1 MIILLQMLLSLARS
15 IFEEQN
21 NLDCLVSKIMTQ
33 ARDLIKCERCVVFL
47 LDLECE
53 EAVSILCYYFIIYF
67 WQRYISIY
75 TFFFGCVCTCIY
87 IQFLYF
93 PFRAIWNTL
102 EPSQGIIRSK
112 KEHPRKT

>member
-1 MIILLQMLLSLARS
+1 MLLSLARS

-53 EAVSILCYYFIIYF
+53 EAVRVHQIIIYF
-67 WQRYISIY
+67 WQHYLSIY
-75 TFFFGCVCTCIY
+75 IP
-87 IQFLYF
+87 I
-93 PFRAIWNTL
+93 
-102 EPSQGIIRSK
+102 
-112 KEHPRKT
+112 

>member
-1 MIILLQMLLSLARS
+1 MLLSLARS

-53 EAVSILCYYFIIYF
+53 EAVRTF
-67 WQRYISIY
+67 WQHISFLLLFSIF
-75 TFFFGCVCTCIY
+75 TFLFFLLCC
-87 IQFLYF
+87 
-93 PFRAIWNTL
+93 RAIWNTL
-102 EPSQGIIRSK
+102 EPSQGTILWK
-112 KEHPRKT
+112 KNRLPKM